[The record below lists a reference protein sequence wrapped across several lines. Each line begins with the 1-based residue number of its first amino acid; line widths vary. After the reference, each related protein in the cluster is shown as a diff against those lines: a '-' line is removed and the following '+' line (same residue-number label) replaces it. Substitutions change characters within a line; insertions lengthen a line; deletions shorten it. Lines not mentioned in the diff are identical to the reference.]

1 MFDDDDDETRK
12 IVSTIKDGAIIIRR
26 GCKPVYIYPTSEN
39 LKESD
44 DVVLMLEFFRW
55 CQDNKDVVEDFI
67 REYMIYQKDIEVQHE
82 QKKRDLQ
89 KSKLTIVTDK
99 KDLDKE

>member
-1 MFDDDDDETRK
+1 MFDDDDDDTRK

-26 GCKPVYIYPTSEN
+26 GCRPVYIYPTPEN
-39 LKESD
+39 IEESD

-67 REYMIYQKDIEVQHE
+67 REYMIYQKEVE
-82 QKKRDLQ
+82 DDYEVKKRSLQ
-89 KSKLTIVTDK
+89 KNKLRIVSNE